1 MEIKVVKRDGTIEAY
16 DADKIVRVVSA
27 AGLRPVDAAG
37 LSDKITSWLET
48 KKGQVT
54 SIDIRDKV
62 FEELEKVDKYASGLF
77 AWYQNLKD
85 KKYSA
90 RND

>member
-1 MEIKVVKRDGTIEAY
+1 MFELKVIKRDGTIEPY
-16 DADKIVRVVSA
+16 DAGKIMRVVAA
-27 AGLRPVDAAG
+27 AGLRPVEASE

-48 KKGQVT
+48 KKNGEVT

-90 RND
+90 A